1 MFASLFTKTLNTVQ
15 QITIWAI
22 PVLFAITVHETAHGW
37 MAWKLGD
44 DTAKRLGR
52 ISLNPIHHIDLIG
65 TIILPVAMLLLTGF
79 MFGWAKP
86 VPVNWRNLKQARR
99 DSALVALAGPTAN
112 LLMVILWA
120 IIAKIALSVNANSL
134 NFFVYMASAGIFFN
148 LILMTL
154 NLVPILPLDGGRI
167 LYSLLPPNV
176 GRVFAKSEPFG
187 LFILIALLFSGLL
200 GALIMPII
208 LFGYLIVGGMPEV
221 LQILF
226 A

>member
-1 MFASLFTKTLNTVQ
+1 LNTIQ
-15 QITIWAI
+15 QISIWAI

-44 DTAKRLGR
+44 DTAKQLGR

-65 TIILPVAMLLLTGF
+65 TIVLPVATLIIGGF

-86 VPVNWRNLKQARR
+86 VPVNWRNLRQARR
-99 DSALVALAGPTAN
+99 DSALVALAGPAAN

-120 IIAKIALSVNANSL
+120 VIAQVVLMTESTGL
-134 NFFVYMASAGIFFN
+134 NFFIYMASAGIFFN
-148 LILMTL
+148 LVLMTL

-167 LYSLLPPNV
+167 LYSLLPQSI
-176 GRVFAKSEPFG
+176 GRIFAKSEPFG

-200 GALIMPII
+200 GKFILPII
-208 LFGYLIVGGMPEV
+208 LLVYILVGGLPQV

>member
-1 MFASLFTKTLNTVQ
+1 LDTVE

-22 PVLFAITVHETAHGW
+22 PVLFAITIHETAHGW

-52 ISLNPIHHIDLIG
+52 ISLNPVHHIDLIG
-65 TIILPVAMLLLTGF
+65 TIILPVTTLVVGGF

-86 VPVNWRNLKQARR
+86 VPVNWLNLRQPRR
-99 DSALVALAGPTAN
+99 DSALVALAGPASN

-120 IIAKIALSVNANSL
+120 IIAKIAMLVNDNPL

-148 LILMTL
+148 LVLMTL

-167 LYSLLPPNV
+167 LFSLLPASI
-176 GRVFAKSEPFG
+176 GKIFAKIEPFG
-187 LFILIALLFSGLL
+187 LIILIALLFSGLL
-200 GALIMPII
+200 GTFIMPII

-226 A
+226 T

>member
-1 MFASLFTKTLNTVQ
+1 MDTVQ

-22 PVLFAITVHETAHGW
+22 PVLFAITIHETAHGW

-52 ISLNPIHHIDLIG
+52 ISLNPIHHIDLVG
-65 TIILPVAMLLLTGF
+65 TIILPIAMLLLSGF

-86 VPVNWRNLKQARR
+86 VPVNWRKLRQPRR
-99 DSALVALAGPTAN
+99 DSALVALAGPAAN
-112 LLMVILWA
+112 VLMVIMWA
-120 IIAKIALSVNANSL
+120 MIAQIAMIVDSNSL

-148 LILMTL
+148 LVLMTL

-167 LYSLLPPNV
+167 LHSLLPQSV
-176 GRVFAKSEPFG
+176 GKIFAKSEPFG

-200 GALIMPII
+200 GKFIMPII
-208 LFGYLIVGGMPEV
+208 LSGYIIVGGIPEV
-221 LQILF
+221 LQKLF